1 MPAHRPVIVGIA
13 GGTASGKTTLA
24 RRVLAS
30 LGEDN
35 CLLISHDRYY
45 HDVENPRAFNYDH
58 PEALQTSLLV
68 EHLIRLKVGEQVEL
82 PDYDF
87 KTHTRQARGIPTPSR
102 PTIVVE
108 GILALQNPHL
118 RELYDLVVYVETPD
132 DLRLA
137 RRIRRD
143 ATERGRDVE
152 EVLTR
157 WLATV
162 RPMHMRFVLPTR
174 TFADLEL
181 TGTGLLEPLVD
192 SLLSAIE
199 QRRRELGE
207 DDGDPETLEDVDLV
221 MVEERTEEL

>member
-1 MPAHRPVIVGIA
+1 MSSQTPVIVGIA

-24 RRVLAS
+24 RRVLS
-30 LGEDN
+30 TLGGDE

-45 HDVENPRAFNYDH
+45 HDVENPRTFNYDH
-58 PEALQTSLLV
+58 PDALQTSLLV
-68 EHLIRLKVGEQVEL
+68 DHLIELKAGNDAEL

-87 KTHTRQARGIPTPSR
+87 TTHTRRERGVATPWR
-102 PTIVVE
+102 PTILVE
-108 GILALQNPHL
+108 GILALESADL
-118 RELYDLVVYVETPD
+118 RELYDLMVYVETPD

-157 WLATV
+157 WLTTV
-162 RPMHMRFVLPTR
+162 RPMHMRFVQPTR

-192 SLLSAIE
+192 SLLSAID

-207 DDGDPETLEDVDLV
+207 DDGDPETLEELELV
-221 MVEERTEEL
+221 IVEETTEEL